1 MNLYV
6 KLKLNRPVNKQV
18 ETVSLGSF
26 AVIVKGVQLR
36 FDFMDSSI
44 NIDKKNPAV
53 IEYRGWNLDTESF
66 PESALLEE
74 YAEDIAELGACMVNS
89 ECIQERTLE
98 EKPLVVVE
106 VLSFVLSVERSE
118 KIHGAPKEST
128 DFMTIHSYKSGVS
141 DGYMIDCRLRQ
152 EVLNSYN
159 QHLKESWMVKDAEW
173 IYLHTPN
180 GKGITDADTILK
192 DQIDSLED
200 NDYTGI
206 FLEIL
211 QIWKKTETPYERK
224 MVQEMFETFTG
235 MKLVDY
241 FEKCVK
247 DTTK

>member
-6 KLKLNRPVNKQV
+6 KLKLNRPVNKQA

-44 NIDKKNPAV
+44 NIDKKDPDV

-74 YAEDIAELGACMVNS
+74 YAEDITELEECMVHS
-89 ECIQERTLE
+89 AFTQEKSFD
-98 EKPLVVVE
+98 EKPLTVVK
-106 VLSFVLSVERSE
+106 VLDFVLSVERSE

-128 DFMTIHSYKSGVS
+128 DSMTIRSYKSGVS
-141 DGYMIDCRLRQ
+141 DGYMVDCQLRQ
-152 EVLNSYN
+152 EILGNYN
-159 QHLKESWMVKDAEW
+159 QHLKESWMAKDAEW
-173 IYLHTPN
+173 IYQHKPN

-206 FLEIL
+206 FPEIL
-211 QIWKKTETPYERK
+211 QIWRKTETPYERK

-247 DTTK
+247 NTTK